1 MAARRVAAE
10 AGGDAVD
17 SDDDSAD
24 APAGLFL
31 PAEPKRRAD
40 WLSGAPLRNLA
51 VDHQNSPYV
60 VCKKRSES

>member
-40 WLSGAPLRNLA
+40 WLVHLFEPLLWSIGPPRL
-51 VDHQNSPYV
+51 VLRLV
-60 VCKKRSES
+60 